1 MVLFNWCIEATEI
14 DVICKSF
21 AVFASP
27 PQPSC
32 IFHLAVVY
40 ISSTT
45 TVHFPRRAS
54 IRAYSLFNK
63 YHGFPMKL
71 IQTEYR
77 TTAELSFW
85 IYRLSSHNCAQQLA
99 SKLLTSSI
107 KILPEWVNLVS
118 KRGWVSIRENG
129 RENDRENGRDKN
141 DKKIKVNF

>member
-1 MVLFNWCIEATEI
+1 MQWFP
-14 DVICKSF
+14 
-21 AVFASP
+21 SP
-27 PQPSC
+27 PQPPC
-32 IFHLAVVY
+32 ILHLAVFC

-77 TTAELSFW
+77 QQRTLSFW
-85 IYRLSSHNCAQQLA
+85 IYRLPSHNCGQQLA

-107 KILPEWVNLVS
+107 KILSEWVNLVS

-129 RENDRENGRDKN
+129 RDKN
-141 DKKIKVNF
+141 DKKIKVNFLKKLSSCVSTLSHWS